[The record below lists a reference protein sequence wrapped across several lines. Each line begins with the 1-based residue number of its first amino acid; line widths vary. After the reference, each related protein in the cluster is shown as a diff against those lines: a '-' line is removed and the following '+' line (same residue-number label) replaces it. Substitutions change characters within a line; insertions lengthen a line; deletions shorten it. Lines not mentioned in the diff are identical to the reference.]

1 MAAVLRAGR
10 NRRPRVGA
18 GSAFAGDRIPPAADL
33 ANSGEVDYMMFDRL
47 GEQTMT
53 QATLRKMKNPQRG
66 YDPATGDVLRA
77 MGGFLQRG
85 GVVVG
90 SFGQA
95 NVPGA
100 LAEAVGAARSAGLS
114 GLKIGAMH
122 GGCVR
127 EHLLKK
133 NIELPELGCRIGDLG
148 ERLICAHAYL
158 GAEGFIDLL
167 EQGADFVLGGRI
179 ADPSMAVAIAYDALG
194 WNELTPQRA
203 ALGTLAGHML
213 QGSTGIS
220 GGGFADPPYRI
231 VPGLEPLGF
240 PYVTMTEDTVRVTK
254 LPSAGGMVTAETVK
268 CRIGYEI
275 HDPRS
280 YLTPDVD
287 MDMSMIELAVPGK
300 DMVELRG
307 MLGKPRPQMLRALV
321 GVRNGFKA
329 ISEGS
334 LGGAGCLDRAKLTE
348 DIIFERLKPLQDEIL
363 DIKFEIYGISTMYG
377 NLANAPT
384 NLNEL
389 RYRVAAH
396 CRTREAAKEI
406 CNEVGMIYFDRP
418 AGVAGPKS
426 QIIDAYNVVGVPVER
441 SAVTIET
448 EIVTV

>member
-1 MAAVLRAGR
+1 MAVVFK
-10 NRRPRVGA
+10 NKEQRRPRIGA
-18 GSAFAGDRIPPAADL
+18 GSAFAGDRIAPAADL

-53 QATLRKMKNPQRG
+53 QAALRKMKDPRRG
-66 YDPATGDVLRA
+66 YDPGTAVVLKA
-77 MGGFLQRG
+77 MGSFLQRG

-95 NVPGA
+95 NVPAA
-100 LAEAVGAARSAGLS
+100 LAEAADAARSAGLT

-127 EHLLKK
+127 DHLLMN

-148 ERLICAHAYL
+148 DRLICAHAYL
-158 GAEGFIDLL
+158 GAEGFIELL
-167 EQGADFVLGGRI
+167 AQGATFVLGGRI
-179 ADPSMAVAIAYDALG
+179 ADPSMAVAISYDALG
-194 WNELTPQRA
+194 WDELTPQRA

-240 PYVTMTEDTVRVTK
+240 PYVTLTEEAVRVTK
-254 LPSAGGMVTAETVK
+254 LPGAGGMVTAETVK
-268 CRIGYEI
+268 CRVGYEI

-287 MDMSMIELAVPGK
+287 VDMSMIDLSVPAK
-300 DMVELRG
+300 DVVELRG
-307 MLGKPRPQMLRALV
+307 MVGKPRPEKLRALV

-334 LGGAGCLDRAKLTE
+334 LGGSGCLDRAKLVE
-348 DIIFERLKPLQDEIL
+348 DIIRERIKPHRHDIL
-363 DIKFEIYGISTMYG
+363 DMKFEIYGISTLYG
-377 NLANAPT
+377 NLT
-384 NLNEL
+384 HVSTGLNEL

-396 CRTREAAKEI
+396 CRTRQVAREF
-406 CNEVGMIYFDRP
+406 CNEVGMVYFDRP
-418 AGVAGPKS
+418 AGIAGPRS
-426 QIIDAYNVVGVPVER
+426 QIIEAYNIIGVPVER
-441 SAVTIET
+441 SAVTVET
-448 EIVTV
+448 EVITV

>member
-1 MAAVLRAGR
+1 MTPAKTPKH

-18 GSAFAGDRIPPAADL
+18 GSAFAGDRILPAADL

-53 QATLRKMKNPQRG
+53 QATLRKMKKPEQG
-66 YDPATGDVLRA
+66 FDPATGKVLTA
-77 MGGFLQRG
+77 MGGFLERG

-100 LAEAVGAARSAGLS
+100 LAQAVDAARAVGLT

-122 GGCVR
+122 GGDVLD
-127 EHLLKK
+127 HLKAR
-133 NIELPELGCRIGDLG
+133 NVYMPEVGCTINELGD
-148 ERLICAHAYL
+148 RLICAHAYL
-158 GAEGFIDLL
+158 GAEGFISLL
-167 EQGADFVLGGRI
+167 DQGATFVLGGRI
-179 ADPSMAVAIAYDALG
+179 ADPSMAVAITYDALG
-194 WNELTPQRA
+194 WDELTPQRA

-220 GGGFADPPYRI
+220 GGGFADPPYRV

-240 PYVTMTEDTVRVTK
+240 PYVILTENSVQVTK

-268 CRIGYEI
+268 CRVGYEI

-287 MDMSMIELAVPGK
+287 MDMSMISLMVPEK
-300 DMVELRG
+300 NVVELTG
-307 MLGKPRPQMLRALV
+307 MTGKPRPEKLRALV

-334 LGGAGCLDRAKLTE
+334 LGGAGCMGRAKLVE
-348 DIIFERLKPLQDEIL
+348 DIVRERLKPYAD
-363 DIKFEIYGISTMYG
+363 DIMDMKFEIYGISSLYG
-377 NLANAPT
+377 NIANAPGE
-384 NLNEL
+384 LNEL
-389 RYRVAAH
+389 RYRVAA
-396 CRTREAAKEI
+396 RTKTRAAAKEV
-406 CNEVGMIYFDRP
+406 CEETGMVYFDRP
-418 AGVAGPKS
+418 AGVAGPHS
-426 QIIDAYNVVGVPVER
+426 RIIEAFNVIGVPVDR
-441 SAVTIET
+441 DAVTIET
-448 EIVTV
+448 EVVTA